1 MKDGG
6 IRRLLHSVKWSA
18 AMTTAIKICVGLAT
32 LTFAFV
38 MPTKADV
45 MKELAPTGKLR
56 VAIAVAPAPSALY
69 AIKDDATGQYRGV
82 TVELGSAMARKL
94 GVPVEFVPHLASG
107 EIQNSA
113 ASEKWDV
120 TFMPVDEERKKF
132 VDFGNA
138 YHLLQSTYLVARGA
152 KFANVD
158 DANASG
164 VRIGGVANTAT
175 FRAAQRTAP
184 KATFVALPGV
194 DAVVAAMKDGEIDCI
209 ALSRES
215 LSGLAPKI
223 PGSRIL
229 DGGFLNSST
238 AVAVPKGKPEALV
251 FVSQFVEEAK
261 SSGLV
266 RRAFDAMNLQSAQV
280 APPGMKP

>member
-18 AMTTAIKICVGLAT
+18 AMTIAIKICVGLAT

-152 KFANVD
+152 KLANVD
-158 DANASG
+158 DANASR

-194 DAVVAAMKDGEIDCI
+194 DAAVAAMKDGEIDCI

>member
-18 AMTTAIKICVGLAT
+18 AMTIAIKICVGLAT

-152 KFANVD
+152 KLANVD

-194 DAVVAAMKDGEIDCI
+194 DAAVAAMKDGEIDSI